1 MRRPSP
7 ASAVL
12 ALSTIIF
19 IARFANAASSP
30 QPTDF
35 AGVAIGTSL
44 RDLKERYPEVRRNP
58 DSDRQFQVYQVPA
71 LKGADV
77 KTPGA
82 FNIYNGRVVGG
93 QILLDQNTARFWWD
107 AMVARYGKPDD
118 CTYCEDPELVS
129 ATWNWGNGTR
139 VRVAGE
145 MLTLLTEEGAA
156 QRQKWLARGGGG
168 DNGDEDSD
176 LGENPTRGASRKT
189 SAKKPARKPAT
200 TASPAT
206 VRQKPTGWRGFYK
219 DEKSRVWRYFGW
231 SK

>member
-7 ASAVL
+7 PSAVL
-12 ALSTIIF
+12 GLSTIIF

-82 FNIYNGRVVGG
+82 FNIYNGRALERGHLVNLELTNAIGISSYFRIAFL
-93 QILLDQNTARFWWD
+93 Q
-107 AMVARYGKPDD
+107 VAK
-118 CTYCEDPELVS
+118 
-129 ATWNWGNGTR
+129 
-139 VRVAGE
+139 
-145 MLTLLTEEGAA
+145 
-156 QRQKWLARGGGG
+156 RG
-168 DNGDEDSD
+168 
-176 LGENPTRGASRKT
+176 
-189 SAKKPARKPAT
+189 
-200 TASPAT
+200 
-206 VRQKPTGWRGFYK
+206 
-219 DEKSRVWRYFGW
+219 
-231 SK
+231 